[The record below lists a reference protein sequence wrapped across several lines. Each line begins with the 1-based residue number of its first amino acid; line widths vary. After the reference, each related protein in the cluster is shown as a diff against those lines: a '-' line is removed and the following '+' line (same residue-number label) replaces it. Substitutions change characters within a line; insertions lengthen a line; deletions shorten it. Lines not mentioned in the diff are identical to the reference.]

1 MTDQMTQAA
10 VGGAAS
16 DGLSKERLAVMA
28 NMAVVVLGGLFLLMN
43 VSYASVWFEEAYS
56 MAMAQHS
63 FFEIWTISAGDV
75 HPALYYCLLHIVYLA
90 TGGGAIPFRVFSVLG
105 SIALSLLGLT
115 HVRKD
120 FGDKTGIMF
129 SALAYFL
136 PWSVYAAFQIRMY
149 SWLAVA
155 MTVVVMYAWRIVNAC
170 AAGRDAKDAPSV
182 PLHWWLSLFAASVAA
197 AYLHYYGAIAA
208 LVANVFL
215 IVYIVKSK
223 APAEFLRAWAAGAI
237 ASVVLLVPFALLAI
251 AQVGSADANAF
262 WSHFDYAKSSSKVFL
277 FPFDSPEVGNYT
289 AIAISSVTGA
299 APDDAL
305 LKKNF
310 NTTVCI
316 ISLTMAA
323 SCAGIAS
330 AFSFGMN
337 EGGLRASEGSS
348 SPDVLERPMTL
359 PVVVIACVCAV
370 SAGLSTLLYGEVLF
384 FRYTAG
390 LIGPV
395 ALVMAYAFAHTRK
408 AWLGVVACLL
418 SIACGCAGLVSLNAL
433 SHSDHAG
440 ETKELYESMTAEARA
455 LNDGKD
461 PLVLCTSVPMGS
473 MVTVFDSEHDVHYV
487 SECNKPQAEA
497 FAPQFIIENDA
508 RGLIDAH
515 RGAALVIGPLD
526 DAVAL
531 AEAHNGR
538 VVEYHN
544 ALDIYANVY
553 SNGWSDYSIVVFDDP
568 RLAEASQEEPAQ
580 AEAEQEEDGLEE

>member
-16 DGLSKERLAVMA
+16 GGLNKEKLAIMA

-75 HPALYYCLLHIVYLA
+75 HPALYYCLLHIVYLV
-90 TGGGAIPFRVFSVLG
+90 TGGGAMPFRVFSVLG

-155 MTVVVMYAWRIVNAC
+155 MTVVVIYAWRIVNAC
-170 AAGRDAKDAPSV
+170 AARREAEVAPSV

-215 IVYIVKSK
+215 VVYMARSK

-237 ASVVLLVPFALLAI
+237 ASAVLLVPFALLAI

-305 LKKNF
+305 LKENF

-316 ISLTMAA
+316 ISFTMAA

-330 AFSFGMN
+330 AFSFGMS
-337 EGGLRASEGSS
+337 EGVRQASGSS
-348 SPDVLERPMTL
+348 SGSGILEHPMTL
-359 PVVVIACVCAV
+359 PVTVIACVCAA
-370 SAGLSTLLYGEVLF
+370 SAALSTLLYGDVLYY
-384 FRYTAG
+384 RYTAG
-390 LIGPV
+390 LVGPV

-418 SIACGCAGLVSLNAL
+418 SFACGCVGLVSLNAL

-440 ETKELYESMTAEARA
+440 ATRELYESMSAEARA

-461 PLVLCTSVPMGS
+461 PLVLCTSAPMGG
-473 MVTVFDSEHDVHYV
+473 MVLAFDAGQTLHYV
-487 SECNKPQAEA
+487 SGSNSEQAEA
-497 FAPQFIIENDA
+497 FAPQFAIEGDV
-508 RGLIDAH
+508 RGLVEDN

-531 AEAHNGR
+531 AENNNGR

-544 ALDIYANVY
+544 ALDVYANVY

-568 RLAEASQEEPAQ
+568 GLVEAGQEEPAQ